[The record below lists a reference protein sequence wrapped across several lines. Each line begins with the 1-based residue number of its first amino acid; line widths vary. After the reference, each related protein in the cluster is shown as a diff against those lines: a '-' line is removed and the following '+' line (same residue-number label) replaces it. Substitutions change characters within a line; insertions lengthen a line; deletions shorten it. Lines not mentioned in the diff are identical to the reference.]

1 MSQKLAVIGFK
12 WVEDL
17 SQFNEYFIKNYEEN
31 SNKGYVLEVDIEYP
45 KKLLSLHKGFLF
57 LPERKKI

>member
-1 MSQKLAVIGFK
+1 M
-12 WVEDL
+12 EDL
-17 SQFNEYFIKNYEEN
+17 SQFNEHFIKNYEEN

-45 KKLLSLHKGFLF
+45 KKLLSLHKDFLF

>member
-17 SQFNEYFIKNYEEN
+17 SQFNEYFIKNYEES

-45 KKLLSLHKGFLF
+45 KKLLSLHKDFLF

>member
-1 MSQKLAVIGFK
+1 MSQKRPVNGFK

-17 SQFNEYFIKNYEEN
+17 SQLNKHLIKNYDEN
-31 SNKGYVLEVDIEYP
+31 SDKGYILEADIEYP
-45 KKLLSLHKGFLF
+45 KKVFGLHKDFPF